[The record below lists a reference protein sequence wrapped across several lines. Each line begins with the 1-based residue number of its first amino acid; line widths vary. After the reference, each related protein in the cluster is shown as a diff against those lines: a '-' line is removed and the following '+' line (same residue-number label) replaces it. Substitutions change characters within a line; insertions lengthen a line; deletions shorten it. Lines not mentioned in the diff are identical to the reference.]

1 MENNEILR
9 ALLYKTI
16 YRVKRFITLM
26 ICMESSLSLFNTSL
40 IIYCNAILRSFKNR
54 STKDRNSSG
63 NISTSNRYAKGAVF
77 LRHEKNEFEPVG
89 EENFYAIVELKPKS
103 VIIALC
109 DDGGNAK
116 AISQYLHPS
125 LAEKLVEKLK
135 TRNIRQYQGT
145 PYIPL

>member
-1 MENNEILR
+1 MQYYEASKIGLQRTEIAAEIL
-9 ALLYKTI
+9 AQVT
-16 YRVKRFITLM
+16 
-26 ICMESSLSLFNTSL
+26 
-40 IIYCNAILRSFKNR
+40 
-54 STKDRNSSG
+54 G
-63 NISTSNRYAKGAVF
+63 YAKGAVF

>member
-63 NISTSNRYAKGAVF
+63 NISTSNRK
-77 LRHEKNEFEPVG
+77 RQSN
-89 EENFYAIVELKPKS
+89 
-103 VIIALC
+103 
-109 DDGGNAK
+109 
-116 AISQYLHPS
+116 ISIFAPFFGRKTGREIKDKEHKTIPRYSIYSS
-125 LAEKLVEKLK
+125 L
-135 TRNIRQYQGT
+135 G
-145 PYIPL
+145 